1 MAHENRVKGLEYISC
16 PKGKT
21 VPVRNILK
29 PTCNTTRCAT
39 RGRKCILFSE
49 ENRMGIIQA
58 FYGTSSLQLQREY
71 IARFMS
77 KADIKLRTVEAHLS
91 RRSTTLHYHL
101 PKDGQSVR
109 VCQSMFLNTLNI
121 SEKTLRTTI
130 ARVTD
135 KALLRR
141 RREEGGQKYFKK
153 KIRKKRCNSDSY
165 QSIPKNGVT
174 LHSVRLFTP

>member
-135 KALLRR
+135 KGTIEKEKRGGRPEILQ
-141 RREEGGQKYFKK
+141 EEDKK
-153 KIRKKRCNSDSY
+153 KKM
-165 QSIPKNGVT
+165 Q
-174 LHSVRLFTP
+174 F

>member
-1 MAHENRVKGLEYISC
+1 
-16 PKGKT
+16 
-21 VPVRNILK
+21 
-29 PTCNTTRCAT
+29 
-39 RGRKCILFSE
+39 
-49 ENRMGIIQA
+49 MGIIQA

-135 KALLRR
+135 KGTIEKEKRGGRPEILQ
-141 RREEGGQKYFKK
+141 EEDKK
-153 KIRKKRCNSDSY
+153 KEMQFLLISIDSQEWSHTTLGEIPSEIIKFYTLISIKR
-165 QSIPKNGVT
+165 
-174 LHSVRLFTP
+174 